1 MGLSRHLT
9 VYTLYLPLKLM
20 LNLKLV
26 VNPILML
33 VEHSIKVML
42 FIQGCIIDAGN
53 ISSPRCN
60 GGGKILPG
68 INDA

>member
-1 MGLSRHLT
+1 
-9 VYTLYLPLKLM
+9 M

-53 ISSPRCN
+53 ISSPLTVQWRR
-60 GGGKILPG
+60 KILPG

>member
-1 MGLSRHLT
+1 
-9 VYTLYLPLKLM
+9 M